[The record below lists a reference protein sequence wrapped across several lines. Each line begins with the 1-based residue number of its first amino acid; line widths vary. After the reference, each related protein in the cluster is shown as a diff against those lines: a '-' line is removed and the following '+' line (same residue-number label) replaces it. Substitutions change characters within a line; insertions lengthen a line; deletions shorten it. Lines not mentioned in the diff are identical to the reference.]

1 MKTRTQVFL
10 LVLGIWL
17 GGGPAAAAQTS
28 PRTITI
34 SPPVTPSCSE
44 EFETVA
50 NTLKAGDTLILK
62 GGLYSQSCRRLLTG
76 LQGTA
81 AQPITIRAADGEH
94 PILAH
99 PETNGP
105 GNYDQ
110 NNLEIENSRYLIISG
125 IDFQG
130 GDEGLV
136 FLGSANAVITLE
148 HNRVHDTGGAAL
160 ALNRGDTRDF
170 VIRFNE
176 IDHTGRATSY
186 APTGEGLYVGCNN
199 AACVAQGH
207 VIDNNHIHD
216 LRATSDGGNDGIEVK
231 AGSGGNQ
238 ITNNVIHDT
247 VDGTRF
253 PCIFV
258 YGGGAA
264 PNIVAGNVLWHCGQ
278 AIQVAA
284 DADIYN
290 NLILNSDEGIYARTY
305 AQVPQVRNV
314 RIFHNSV
321 YGHSDD
327 CLQIRWNGA
336 AGTLWLANNA
346 FYCEGGVA
354 VNGDALGT
362 ASVAANV
369 ISGSVG
375 GVAVDAVRFIQ
386 GGSSTA
392 TFAAPGA
399 LDFWPRPGSP
409 LLGRAVGAYSLSLDF
424 NGSLRQAPYDV
435 GAYEAEG
442 FDANPGWD
450 VAAGFKQMLAQQLP
464 GGLNE
469 RMWLAALSR

>member
-1 MKTRTQVFL
+1 ML
-10 LVLGIWL
+10 MLVVWL
-17 GGGPAAAAQTS
+17 AAGQAAAAQTS

-34 SPPVTPSCSE
+34 SPPASPSCSE
-44 EFETVA
+44 EFETIA

-62 GGLYSQSCRRLLTG
+62 GGLYTQSCRRLLSG

-94 PILAH
+94 AILAH
-99 PETNGP
+99 PESGGA

-110 NNLEIENSRYLIISG
+110 NNLEVENSRYLVLSG

-130 GDEGLV
+130 GDEGIV
-136 FLGSANAVITLE
+136 FLGSANAYITLE
-148 HNRVHDTGGAAL
+148 HNRVHDTGSAAL
-160 ALNRGDTRDF
+160 ALNRGDTHDF

-207 VIDNNHIHD
+207 VIDTNHIHD

-264 PNIVAGNVLWHCGQ
+264 PNVVAGNVLWHCGQ

-284 DADIYN
+284 DADVYN
-290 NLILNSDEGIYARTY
+290 NLILNSDEGIYARSH

-314 RIFHNSV
+314 RIFHNTV

-336 AGTLWLANNA
+336 VGTLWLANNA

-354 VNGDALGT
+354 VNGDALGS

-369 ISGSVG
+369 VTGSVS
-375 GVAVDAVRFIQ
+375 GVSVDGARFIA
-386 GGSSTA
+386 GGSAATA
-392 TFAAPGA
+392 FSSPAA

-409 LLGRAVGAYSLSLDF
+409 LLGRAVAAYSLSVDF
-424 NGSLRQAPYDV
+424 NGRLRQAPYDA

-442 FDANPGWD
+442 LSANPGWA
-450 VAAGFKQMLAQQLP
+450 VMAGFKQLLAQQP
-464 GGLNE
+464 PTGLGD
-469 RMWLAALSR
+469 RLWLAALSR